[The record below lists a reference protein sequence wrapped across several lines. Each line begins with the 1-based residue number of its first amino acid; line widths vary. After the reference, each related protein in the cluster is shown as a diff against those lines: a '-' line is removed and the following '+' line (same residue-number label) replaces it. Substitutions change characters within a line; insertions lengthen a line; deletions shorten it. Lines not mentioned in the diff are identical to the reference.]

1 MAKSRILIVDD
12 EATNLKLLGE
22 ILRDKNELTFAK
34 SGEEALQRLAD
45 QIPDLVLMDIMM
57 PGMDGYEV
65 AKKIFTRPETQHLPL
80 IFVSAMTE
88 EQDEVK
94 GIELGAVDYIAKP
107 INPAIVK
114 ARVETHLKVARMQRQ
129 LEETNRILDEKVA
142 QRTDALQSTVKEII
156 YRLVR
161 AAEYR
166 DPETGNHIKRL
177 SFSVDIL
184 SRHYGLRAPECE
196 VLRTAS
202 LMHDIGKVGTPDH
215 VLLKEGKLSKE
226 EWEIMKLHTVIGDEI
241 LDGSRFDIIHIGK
254 SIAACHHERWDGT
267 GYPKGLAGEKIPLEA
282 RLTAVADVFDALL
295 SKRPYKEPWTP
306 EAAAEYIV
314 EQKGYQFDPKVVEA
328 FQKAFT
334 ELVELRQKYPD

>member
-129 LEETNRILDEKVA
+129 LEETNRILDEKV
-142 QRTDALQSTVKEII
+142 V
-156 YRLVR
+156 
-161 AAEYR
+161 
-166 DPETGNHIKRL
+166 
-177 SFSVDIL
+177 
-184 SRHYGLRAPECE
+184 
-196 VLRTAS
+196 
-202 LMHDIGKVGTPDH
+202 
-215 VLLKEGKLSKE
+215 
-226 EWEIMKLHTVIGDEI
+226 
-241 LDGSRFDIIHIGK
+241 
-254 SIAACHHERWDGT
+254 
-267 GYPKGLAGEKIPLEA
+267 
-282 RLTAVADVFDALL
+282 
-295 SKRPYKEPWTP
+295 
-306 EAAAEYIV
+306 
-314 EQKGYQFDPKVVEA
+314 
-328 FQKAFT
+328 
-334 ELVELRQKYPD
+334 